1 MKITVTKPF
10 LPPKGEY
17 LKEIESIWESHWLTN
32 AGPKHD
38 LLEKQLADYLDI
50 PFVSLFANG
59 HIALESAIRVFNF
72 PKGSEVITT
81 PFTFVST
88 VNAIVRNGLVPVF
101 CDIKEDDYTIDPD
114 KIEKLITDKTVAILP
129 VHVYGHVCDV
139 EKIDA
144 IAKKHHLKVIY
155 DSAHAFGVSY
165 KGKGI
170 ANYGDLNMFS
180 FHATKVFNTVEGG
193 AVAYKDKKLQDQFY
207 SIRNFGLVNGFECE
221 DFDGNGKM
229 SEFHAAMGLCNLRY
243 VDDCIAK
250 RKKVYQKY
258 IELLRDVNSIKLP
271 SYSKLEK
278 YNYAYLPVVFDG
290 HKKNRDKVRKV
301 LSDHDIQ
308 TREYFYP
315 IVSEYA
321 CYKRNKYRGKT
332 PIAKKISDRVL
343 SLPLYSDLE
352 LSDVEL
358 ICKLILEI

>member
-1 MKITVTKPF
+1 MKITVTRPF
-10 LPPKGEY
+10 LPPKEEY
-17 LKEIESIWESHWLTN
+17 VKEIESIWESHWLTN
-32 AGPKHD
+32 AGPKHEM
-38 LLEKQLADYLDI
+38 LEKKLAEYLDI

-59 HIALESAIRVFNF
+59 HIALESAIAVFGF

-101 CDIKEDDYTIDPD
+101 CDIKECDYTIDPS

-139 EKIDA
+139 EA
-144 IAKKHHLKVIY
+144 IEDIARKHHLKVIY

-193 AVAYKDKKLQDQFY
+193 AVSYKDKNLQDKFY
-207 SIRNFGLVNGFECE
+207 SMRNFGLVNGFECE
-221 DFDGNGKM
+221 NFDGNGKM

-243 VDDCIAK
+243 IDNCVID
-250 RKKVYQKY
+250 REKVYKKY
-258 IELLRDVNSIKLP
+258 VELLEGVNGIKLP
-271 SYSKLEK
+271 SYSSNEI
-278 YNYAYLPVVFDG
+278 YNHAYLPVVFNG
-290 HKKNRDKVRKV
+290 YKRSRDEVLKI
-301 LSDHDIQ
+301 LSDHGIQ

-315 IVSEYA
+315 LVNEYI
-321 CYKRNKYRGKT
+321 CYKNKYRGDT
-332 PIAKKISDRVL
+332 PIAKRISEQVL
-343 SLPLYSDLE
+343 SLPLYSDLK
-352 LSDVEL
+352 LSDVEE
-358 ICKLILEI
+358 ICQLILKI